1 MKKIALLIPSLKGAG
16 AEKIVFNLANFF
28 SQKGYDVDLIVLREI
43 GQYLDNVSSKVRIIN
58 LNSNRAL
65 LGLIPLIRYLKK
77 NNPYTLISSLSHLNI
92 ISIIAK
98 LIIYRSNTKVI
109 VVEHNDLRDNIK
121 KKFNFK
127 KKIVKLLMSFTY
139 KKAHKVI
146 AVSNGVFEY
155 ILSFINLD
163 KSKIKVIYNPI
174 FDQSII
180 TKMREQ
186 VDEQWLKDENIPL
199 ILGVGRLTEQ
209 KNFKLLIR
217 AFAKVRQKIDAR
229 LIIIGEGHLK
239 NDLISLAKSLNL
251 QGHFSLPGFEK
262 NPYKFMANSSL
273 VVLSS
278 NYEGFGNVLVEAMAC
293 GTQVIS
299 TDCNSG
305 PSEILENGLW
315 GKLVTVNN
323 VSELANA
330 IIDSLEK
337 KKYLN
342 VLKRA
347 KDFSIDLK
355 GKEYI
360 DVIFQNEI
368 K

>member
-1 MKKIALLIPSLKGAG
+1 MKKIALFIPSLKGAG

-28 SQKGYDVDLIVLREI
+28 SQKGYDVDVIVLKKI
-43 GQYLDNVSSKVRIIN
+43 GQYLDNVNPKVRIIN

-65 LGLIPLIRYLKK
+65 LSLIPLIRYLKK

-98 LIIYRSNTKVI
+98 LIINKIDTKVI
-109 VVEHNDLRDNIK
+109 LVEHNDLRDNYNS
-121 KKFNFK
+121 KFNFK

-146 AVSNGVFEY
+146 AVSNGVLEY
-155 ILSFINLD
+155 ILTFINLD
-163 KSKIKVIYNPI
+163 KSKVKVIYNPI

-186 VDEQWLKDENIPL
+186 ADEQWLKSENTPL
-199 ILGVGRLTEQ
+199 ILGVGRFTEQ
-209 KNFKLLIR
+209 KNFELLIR
-217 AFAKVRQKIDAR
+217 AFAIVRQKIDAK

-239 NDLISLAKSLNL
+239 NNLISLAKSFDL
-251 QGHFSLPGFEK
+251 QGHFSFPGFVK
-262 NPYKFMANSSL
+262 NPYKYMANSSL

-315 GKLVTVNN
+315 GTLVPVNDEL
-323 VSELANA
+323 ELAKA

-337 KKYLN
+337 KKYHN

-360 DVIFQNEI
+360 EVIFS